1 MKWTDEA
8 EAAIKKVPFFL
19 RKKVRARVEKEAA
32 VHMASVFPRFL
43 MTKLLSQSR
52 RNDNI
57 GIYDY
62 FLNPKGK

>member
-8 EAAIKKVPFFL
+8 EAALKKVPFFV
-19 RKKVRARVEKEAA
+19 RKKVRTRVEKEAA
-32 VHMASVFPRFL
+32 VHMASVFHRFL